1 MKKMMKFVKGR
12 RKDDESDKRSVSSL
26 GSRSSLAVSA
36 SASNIQEGESRV
48 KAVKIKAVKC

>member
-36 SASNIQEGESRV
+36 SASNIQEGERE
-48 KAVKIKAVKC
+48 